1 MHRKN
6 KLITWD
12 IYMKQNAIIAD
23 ELFVKIYH
31 NLIDILYAE
40 SHLRKR

>member
-1 MHRKN
+1 MHHKSNN
-6 KLITWD
+6 KLG
-12 IYMKQNAIIAD
+12 YMKRTKQLR

-31 NLIDILYAE
+31 DLIDILYAE